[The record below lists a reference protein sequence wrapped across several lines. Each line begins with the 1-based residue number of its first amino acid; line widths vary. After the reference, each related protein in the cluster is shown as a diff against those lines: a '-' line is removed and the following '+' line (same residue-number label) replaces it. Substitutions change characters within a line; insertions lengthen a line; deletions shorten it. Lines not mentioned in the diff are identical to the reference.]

1 MVMLFMG
8 LEFTGGGAHLGRWEE
23 LDNGSCGNVEFKILM
38 KHPTGDVSGAQQ
50 KHGCLPTPL
59 LSPDFLTHYLDK
71 ETYK

>member
-38 KHPTGDVSGAQQ
+38 KHPNGDVSGAQ
-50 KHGCLPTPL
+50 
-59 LSPDFLTHYLDK
+59 
-71 ETYK
+71 